1 MLLIDNKVILWYYY
15 VYYGCANCG
24 QIYTLNKCLEK
35 MGGWISDPV
44 KGSAPGKK
52 GGWISD
58 PVKGVSAQKIRQ
70 MNCDPVKGVSAQ
82 EIRHMNQW
90 LGKGVNAR

>member
-44 KGSAPGKK
+44 KGSVPGEI
-52 GGWISD
+52 G
-58 PVKGVSAQKIRQ
+58 R
-70 MNCDPVKGVSAQ
+70 MN
-82 EIRHMNQW
+82 
-90 LGKGVNAR
+90 